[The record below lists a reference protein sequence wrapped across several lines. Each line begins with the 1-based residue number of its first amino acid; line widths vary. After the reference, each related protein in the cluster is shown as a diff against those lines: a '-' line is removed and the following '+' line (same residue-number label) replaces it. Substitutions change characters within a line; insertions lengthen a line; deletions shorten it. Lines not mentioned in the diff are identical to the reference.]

1 MDDRHNSY
9 LSPTNLC
16 RRLGEKLT
24 LAWLVRI
31 TVVLVTVSLFMSWPP
46 LPTSSA
52 NYSFWNGNRLG
63 SINLSVS
70 LPTST
75 SVPTPTADQARDI
88 HPPTPIVDPALV
100 AGLPTPTVPQNAPA
114 DAFTLIVDDGLY
126 PNQQDALG
134 NDLKQ
139 ALAYVT
145 QRFGS
150 PPASHFNTVVIRED
164 NCFLRGVAHT
174 EERTV
179 QVSTCNGIERARAV
193 SIMAHEF
200 VHQLAQ
206 DRYGPAHLSAD
217 LILAEG
223 VATWGAGEYWL
234 GEQPD
239 FRSYVHS
246 VGIQYPLAQTYEGL
260 GVNAQNAMYY
270 QWASFV
276 EFLIST
282 YGREAFD
289 RVYMAGKGAP
299 GSADYQGV
307 YGKDINV
314 LDQEWQAW
322 VSQ

>member
-9 LSPTNLC
+9 LSLTDLC
-16 RRLGEKLT
+16 RHMLEKLT
-24 LAWLVRI
+24 LTWLVRI
-31 TVVLVTVSLFMSWPP
+31 TAILGAVSILMSLWPP
-46 LPTSSA
+46 VPTSSA
-52 NYSFWNGNRLG
+52 NYSFWNGNQFGPLKASATAPLG
-63 SINLSVS
+63 TTT
-70 LPTST
+70 PTSAPADRVLGT
-75 SVPTPTADQARDI
+75 ATPTSA
-88 HPPTPIVDPALV
+88 PTIQPDAS
-100 AGLPTPTVPQNAPA
+100 A

-126 PNQQDALG
+126 PSEQDALG
-134 NDLKQ
+134 DDFKQ
-139 ALAYVT
+139 ALGYVAE
-145 QRFGS
+145 RFGS
-150 PPASHFNTVVIRED
+150 PPAGHFNAVVMRED
-164 NCFLRGVAHT
+164 SCFLRGVAHT

-179 QVSTCNGIERARAV
+179 QVTTCNGIERARAV

-234 GEQPD
+234 GDQPD

-246 VGIQYPLAQTYEGL
+246 VGIQYPLAQSYEGF

-270 QWASFV
+270 QWGSFV

-307 YGKDINV
+307 YGKGINV
-314 LDQEWQAW
+314 LEQEWQAW
-322 VSQ
+322 VNQ

>member
-9 LSPTNLC
+9 LYLTDLC
-16 RRLGEKLT
+16 RRILAKLT
-24 LAWLVRI
+24 LTWLVRI
-31 TVVLVTVSLFMSWPP
+31 TAILVTISLFMSWPP
-46 LPTSSA
+46 VPTSSA
-52 NYSFWNGNRLG
+52 NYSFWNGNQFSALKPG
-63 SINLSVS
+63 ATPPLSS
-70 LPTST
+70 ATPTS
-75 SVPTPTADQARDI
+75 
-88 HPPTPIVDPALV
+88 
-100 AGLPTPTVPQNAPA
+100 APA
-114 DAFTLIVDDGLY
+114 DRALGIATPTSATTTQPDSSAAAYTLIVDDGLY
-126 PNQQDALG
+126 PGEQDALG
-134 NDLKQ
+134 DDLKQ

-150 PPASHFNTVVIRED
+150 PPASHFNAVVARD
-164 NCFLRGVAHT
+164 DSCFLHGVAHT

-179 QVSTCNGIERARAV
+179 QVTTCNGIGRARAV

-234 GEQPD
+234 GGQLD

-246 VGIQYPLAQTYEGL
+246 VGIQYPLAQSYEGF
-260 GVNAQNAMYY
+260 GVNGQNAMYY

-282 YGREAFD
+282 YGRAAFD
-289 RVYMAGKGAP
+289 RVYMTGEGAP

-307 YGKDINV
+307 YGKDITV
-314 LDQEWQAW
+314 LEQEWRAW
-322 VSQ
+322 VNQ